1 MAAEMKRRKPAI
13 PVILFSGSVDAPL
26 GSEHADLVITK
37 VTPVV
42 EFLSEV
48 GKLVSK

>member
-1 MAAEMKRRKPAI
+1 VE
-13 PVILFSGSVDAPL
+13 APL

-37 VTPVV
+37 GRPVV

-48 GKLVSK
+48 GKLISQLKSSDVIEA

>member
-1 MAAEMKRRKPAI
+1 VE
-13 PVILFSGSVDAPL
+13 APL

-37 VTPVV
+37 GRPVV

-48 GKLVSK
+48 GKLISK